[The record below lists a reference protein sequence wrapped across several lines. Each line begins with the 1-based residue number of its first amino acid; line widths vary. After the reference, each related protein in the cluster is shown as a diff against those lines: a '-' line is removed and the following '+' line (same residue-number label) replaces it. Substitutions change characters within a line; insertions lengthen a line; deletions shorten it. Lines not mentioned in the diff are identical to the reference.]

1 LKRNDLAQLRN
12 YELKLEE
19 LSKTAEKAM
28 KSEKLIETQDLR
40 AKTEK
45 YLRKVKTKMTNYR
58 ILKIIAEL
66 KVDMKNKLKRFEL

>member
-1 LKRNDLAQLRN
+1 MILAQLRN
-12 YELKLEE
+12 YELKRKE

>member
-1 LKRNDLAQLRN
+1 MILAQLRN
-12 YELKLEE
+12 YELKRKE

-45 YLRKVKTKMTNYR
+45 YLREVKTIKTNFR
-58 ILKIIAEL
+58 T
-66 KVDMKNKLKRFEL
+66 